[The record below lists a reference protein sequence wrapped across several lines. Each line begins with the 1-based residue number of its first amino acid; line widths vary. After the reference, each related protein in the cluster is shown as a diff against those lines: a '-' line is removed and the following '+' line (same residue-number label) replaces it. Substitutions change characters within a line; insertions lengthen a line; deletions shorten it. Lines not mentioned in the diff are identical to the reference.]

1 MAAALNIM
9 MKGISTEPYILSF
22 LLLRDY
28 SAALQR
34 ALRHCCVSILWD
46 TVQIQLLLG
55 ISKIIKGK
63 IQQSKCGRK
72 KNVAEATQV
81 SWKATHA
88 HSGSVKR
95 RTFFHV
101 ISFSHLQG
109 WFDGITPELFYSK
122 KATWLKF
129 IHFVTNLLHSNT
141 HPEFKAFLLKKREK
155 KWQGYS
161 LIKIKKTSVV
171 LRKVDLYLKGL
182 SLQPVF

>member
-1 MAAALNIM
+1 
-9 MKGISTEPYILSF
+9 MKGISTEAYILSF

-34 ALRHCCVSILWD
+34 ALRHCCVSILWG

-141 HPEFKAFLLKKREK
+141 LPEFKIFLLKKEK
-155 KWQGYS
+155 KSGREIVW
-161 LIKIKKTSVV
+161 
-171 LRKVDLYLKGL
+171 LKL
-182 SLQPVF
+182 KRLLWFCER